1 MQRCLQVLSHAGHDE
16 KWADLRK
23 IIEATD
29 PDAVL
34 EHGTYTRPAEAIP
47 DDGWGKGRV
56 TLLGDAAHPLRPTGG
71 LRRIKHRPLL
81 ELSLVSAMVLPCC
94 ESIGRSRVCCDQ
106 TLNLN
111 RVSDALALRLC

>member
-1 MQRCLQVLSHAGHDE
+1 MLQLDDAPPSALQRCLQVLSHAGHDE

-47 DDGWGKGRV
+47 DGGWGRGPV
-56 TLLGDAAHPLRPTGG
+56 TLLGDAAHPLRPTGE
-71 LRRIKHRPLL
+71 LYPLIL
-81 ELSLVSAMVLPCC
+81 ARSQLWCC
-94 ESIGRSRVCCDQ
+94 
-106 TLNLN
+106 
-111 RVSDALALRLC
+111 LAVRA

>member
-1 MQRCLQVLSHAGHDE
+1 MQRCLQVLSHAGLDE

-23 IIEATD
+23 IVEATD

-56 TLLGDAAHPLRPTGG
+56 TLLGDAAHPLRPTGELRGFKLYPLNLAWSLLCNCLAVRAEVG
-71 LRRIKHRPLL
+71 LRRAA
-81 ELSLVSAMVLPCC
+81 S
-94 ESIGRSRVCCDQ
+94 SII
-106 TLNLN
+106 T
-111 RVSDALALRLC
+111 